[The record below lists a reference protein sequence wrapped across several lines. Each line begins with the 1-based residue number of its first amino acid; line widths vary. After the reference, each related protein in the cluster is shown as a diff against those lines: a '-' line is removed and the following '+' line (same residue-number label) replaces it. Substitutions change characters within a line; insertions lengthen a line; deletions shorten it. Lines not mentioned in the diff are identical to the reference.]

1 MDFREF
7 TRTVAE
13 RAGLSRE
20 ESADLTRATLETL
33 AERLSGGEARDLAAF
48 LPEPMAECLRG
59 KGMAAEKFGLD
70 EFVKRVSQHTGLT
83 LSETTDGVRA
93 VFRTLG
99 EAAPSEEFE
108 QAMSQLPAEFRTMLE
123 PTS

>member
-1 MDFREF
+1 
-7 TRTVAE
+7 
-13 RAGLSRE
+13 
-20 ESADLTRATLETL
+20 
-33 AERLSGGEARDLAAF
+33 
-48 LPEPMAECLRG
+48 MAECLRG

-83 LSETTDGVRA
+83 ISETTDGVRA

-99 EAAPSEEFE
+99 EAAPSEEFG

-123 PTS
+123 PTG